1 MSFLIY
7 VLYQILIPT
16 QGGGEFS
23 LFILDKE
30 NRKIYILDP
39 TPLDPMYQYNPNARY
54 VKKKLLWIAEHLPK
68 AMSTVCPGSR
78 WNENIFLWRKKM
90 LEDIPICKR

>member
-16 QGGGEFS
+16 QGDGKFS

-39 TPLDPMYQYNPNARY
+39 TPLDPMYQYNPSARY
-54 VKKKLLWIAEHLPK
+54 VKKNFYGLPSTYLKLCLLYALGLDGMK
-68 AMSTVCPGSR
+68 
-78 WNENIFLWRKKM
+78 IFFCGVKK
-90 LEDIPICKR
+90 C

>member
-1 MSFLIY
+1 MSFVIY

-30 NRKIYILDP
+30 NRKNYILDP
-39 TPLDPMYQYNPNARY
+39 TPLDPMYQTGVQDMSKNFYGLLSTYQKLCLLYALG
-54 VKKKLLWIAEHLPK
+54 VDGMKIFFCGIKK
-68 AMSTVCPGSR
+68 C
-78 WNENIFLWRKKM
+78 
-90 LEDIPICKR
+90 